1 MIAAKVLG
9 FTQVALAQTA
19 LGSETVVVVGR
30 AEGWQR
36 WVEVLADI
44 ATIFIAVAL
53 IAVAIALI
61 AAALQSRRVFG
72 KVQVLMQRLHT
83 DLGMIIQH
91 ATEVS
96 GTVAYMSTAVRTDVD
111 RIRASIESAQERVTA
126 AADIAEHRIRRFD
139 ALLEMVQTEAEE
151 LFIETASTL
160 RGVHAGARSLRGE
173 LDDEHDELEWDSEFE
188 DSMAEPEVQAR
199 RNTP

>member
-9 FTQVALAQTA
+9 FTQLALAQTA
-19 LGSETVVVVGR
+19 LGSETVVVGR

>member
-1 MIAAKVLG
+1 LIAAKVLG
-9 FTQVALAQTA
+9 FTHLALAQTA

-30 AEGWQR
+30 AGGWQR

-53 IAVAIALI
+53 ISIAIALI
-61 AAALQSRRVFG
+61 AAALQSRRLLG
-72 KVQVLMQRLHT
+72 KVHVLMERLHT
-83 DLGMIIQH
+83 DLGMIIKH

-96 GTVAYMSTAVRTDVD
+96 GTVAYMSAAVRTDVD
-111 RIRASIESAQERVTA
+111 RVRSSIESAQERVTA

-173 LDDEHDELEWDSEFE
+173 YDDLEWESEME
-188 DSMAEPEVQAR
+188 DRMVEPEEQAR

>member
-72 KVQVLMQRLHT
+72 KVQVLLERLHT

-96 GTVAYMSTAVRTDVD
+96 GTVAYMSTAVRMDVD
-111 RIRASIESAQERVTA
+111 RIRGSIESAQERVTA

-173 LDDEHDELEWDSEFE
+173 HDELDELEWDSEFE
-188 DSMAEPEVQAR
+188 DSMVEPEEQAR